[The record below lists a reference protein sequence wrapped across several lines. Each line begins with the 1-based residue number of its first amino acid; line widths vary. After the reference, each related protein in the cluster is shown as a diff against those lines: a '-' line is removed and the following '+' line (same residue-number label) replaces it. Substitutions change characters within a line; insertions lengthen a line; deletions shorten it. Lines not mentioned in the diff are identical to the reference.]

1 MDDAANHLIKSIVIV
16 GGGSAGWMTAAA
28 LSSLLD
34 PRSVQVTLIES
45 DQIGTV
51 GVGEA
56 TIPDIINFNAILGIN
71 ESEFL
76 RATNGTFKLGIEF
89 NNWGRIG
96 DTYFHPFGEHGVD
109 MQGIDFH
116 QYWMR
121 FKRANPGSSIEDF
134 SLSAVASRAG
144 KFAMPE
150 NDPRSVLSRLRYA
163 YHFDATAYAKF
174 LREYAEKRGVKRME
188 GKVVD
193 INQNSESG
201 FIKDVQLE
209 DGSHLSGDLFFDC
222 SGFRA
227 LLLGDVLGVDY
238 EDWTHWLPCDTAQAV
253 ACDRTGDLL
262 PYTKSTAK
270 SAGWQWRIPTQ
281 HRTGNGHIYSSAM
294 MDDEAAIESL
304 LADLDGSVLGSPRK
318 IRFRTGRRTRFWEKN
333 CIAVGLSG
341 GFLEPLESTSLY
353 LIQEG
358 ISKFISLFPSR
369 DMPAAICD
377 EYNRQLTKKFEQ
389 VRDFIILH
397 YKATE
402 RDDSEF
408 WTYCRN
414 MSIPDSLTQK
424 IELFRE
430 AGRVFRYEDE
440 LFSKPSWVAVL
451 LGQNIVP
458 HTVDPIV
465 ESVAGEQIERSLQSM
480 KAAMN
485 NAVMKMETHQA
496 FVNRYAPAMRGED
509 MRNAR

>member
-1 MDDAANHLIKSIVIV
+1 MDESANNLVTSIVIV

-34 PRSVQVTLIES
+34 PRSVKITLIES
-45 DQIGTV
+45 EEIGTV

-56 TIPDIINFNAILGIN
+56 TIPDIINFNAILGIK
-71 ESEFL
+71 ETDFL

-89 NNWGRIG
+89 NNWGRLG

-121 FKRANPGSSIEDF
+121 FQRANPGSSIEEF

-144 KFAMPE
+144 KFAMPT
-150 NDPRSVLSRLRYA
+150 NDPRSVLSQLRYA
-163 YHFDATAYAKF
+163 YHFDATAYARF
-174 LREYAEKRGVKRME
+174 LRDYAEQRGVTRVE
-188 GKVVD
+188 GKVVEV
-193 INQNSESG
+193 NLNGETG
-201 FIKDVQLE
+201 FISDVQLE
-209 DGSHLSGDLFFDC
+209 DGSKLIGELFFDC

-227 LLLGDVLGVDY
+227 LLLGDALGVDY
-238 EDWTHWLPCDTAQAV
+238 EDWAHWLPCDTAQAV
-253 ACDRTGDLL
+253 ACERTGDLL

-270 SAGWQWRIPTQ
+270 TAGWQWRIPTQ
-281 HRTGNGHIYSSAM
+281 HRTGNGHIYCSSM
-294 MDDEAAIESL
+294 MDDEAAIDSL
-304 LADLDGSVLGSPRK
+304 LADLDGPALGSPRK
-318 IRFRTGRRTRFWEKN
+318 IRFRTGCRTRFWDKN
-333 CIAVGLSG
+333 CIAIGLSG

-358 ISKFISLFPSR
+358 ISKFISLFPST
-369 DMPAAICD
+369 DMPTTVRD
-377 EYNRQLTKKFEQ
+377 EYNRQLTQKFEQ

-408 WTYCRN
+408 WNYCRT
-414 MSIPDSLTQK
+414 MSVPVSLTRK

-430 AGRVFRYEDE
+430 AGRIFRYEDE

-451 LGQNIVP
+451 LGQNILP
-458 HTVDPIV
+458 KTTDPIV
-465 ESVAGEQIERSLQSM
+465 EGVPEEQVERSLGSM

-496 FVNRYAPAMRGED
+496 FLNRYAPAMRD
-509 MRNAR
+509 